1 LGHIFLTDGLTFINE
16 SPADILPF
24 IGAPGTRPDT
34 MQEKPAL
41 PQPQQKVVRGTG
53 MHSDATYGV
62 ETAV

>member
-1 LGHIFLTDGLTFINE
+1 
-16 SPADILPF
+16 
-24 IGAPGTRPDT
+24 

-62 ETAV
+62 ETAVYPISGHLSSRTGSCTIGLNKKYRELNIT